1 MLPELEALLTLQRH
15 DLRLM
20 EARQKLAEIPERK
33 SALSASVTAAR
44 EGLDRVKKELEGLR
58 LSRRALEKEVE
69 GFQAEAVKLER
80 QLFDVKTNQEYQA
93 MLHQIE
99 GLKGKR
105 SDTETKILES
115 FEREEQAQRALAEAE
130 RRVKAEEARQK
141 DGEAALTKEHADLA
155 QAIHTITQDRE
166 AVKPSIP
173 PALSSR
179 YERVAR
185 IRNGVGVAEIR
196 KDACGACFRTLTP
209 HALQEARRSDSV
221 LTCESCGRILVWTE
235 ASAS

>member
-15 DLRLM
+15 DIRLI
-20 EARQKLAEIPERK
+20 EARERLASIPGRK
-33 SALSASVTAAR
+33 SALEAGVLAGR
-44 EGLDRVKKELEGLR
+44 ETLDRAKKDLEAFR
-58 LSRRALEKEVE
+58 LSRRTLEKEVE
-69 GFQAEAVKLER
+69 GFQADTVKLER

-93 MLHQIE
+93 MLHQIQA
-99 GLKGKR
+99 LKSKR

-115 FEREEQAQRALAEAE
+115 FEREEQAQKAVVEAE
-130 RRVKAEEARQK
+130 RRLKAEEARQRE
-141 DGEAALTKEHADLA
+141 GEATLAREAADLE
-155 QAIHTITQDRE
+155 QAIHSITQDRE

-173 PALSSR
+173 PPLFSR
-179 YERVAR
+179 YDRVAR
-185 IRNGVGVAEIR
+185 NRNGVGVAEIR

-209 HALQEARRSDSV
+209 RALQEVKRNDSV